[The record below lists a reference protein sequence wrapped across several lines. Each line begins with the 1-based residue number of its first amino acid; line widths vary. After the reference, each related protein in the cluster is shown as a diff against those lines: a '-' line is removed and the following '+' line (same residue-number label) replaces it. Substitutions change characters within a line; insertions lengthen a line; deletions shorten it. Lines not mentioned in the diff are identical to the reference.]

1 MANEKKLGELR
12 EILGKHV
19 QKLRKEKGLTQE
31 QLAEKAGLALTS
43 IAYIEAGYNF
53 PAFETMYKVSQ
64 VLGVKIKDLIPF

>member
-1 MANEKKLGELR
+1 MSNDTKLNNMR
-12 EILGKHV
+12 QTLGRHI

-31 QLAEKAGLALTS
+31 QLAERAGLALTS

-53 PAFETMYKVSQ
+53 PAFETMYKISQ